1 MENEVLIKV
10 IMGYLV
16 VINIISISIEWLSIR
31 TDIFKDKEK
40 KLNIAY
46 VFLSLIGGFVGVLV
60 GADMLGIRREN
71 KLLKRWIPF
80 MIFIEL
86 VIIGSIIY
94 SNYR

>member
-40 KLNIAY
+40 N
-46 VFLSLIGGFVGVLV
+46 
-60 GADMLGIRREN
+60 
-71 KLLKRWIPF
+71 
-80 MIFIEL
+80 
-86 VIIGSIIY
+86 
-94 SNYR
+94 